1 MSTVT
6 LTIDDV
12 DSSCRELLQK
22 AYDAFNARDVNAAL
36 TCMDSDIDWPNG
48 MEGGYMYGHKAVH
61 DYWIRQWHMIDP
73 HVEPLHFTNDD
84 EGNIVVEVHQVVC
97 DLQGNIIVDET
108 VHHVYL
114 VMQGLIKRMEIR
126 KPVTP
131 VI

>member
-22 AYDAFNARDVNAAL
+22 AYDAFNARDVDAAL
-36 TCMDSDIDWPNG
+36 TCMDSDVDWPNG
-48 MEGGYMYGHKAVH
+48 MEGGYIYGHKAVH

-73 HVEPLHFTNDD
+73 HVEPLRFTNDD

-97 DLQGNIIVDET
+97 DLQGNTIVDET

>member
-22 AYDAFNARDVNAAL
+22 AYDAFNARDVDAAL
-36 TCMDSDIDWPNG
+36 TCMDSDVDWPNG

-73 HVEPLHFTNDD
+73 YVEPLRFTNDD
-84 EGNIVVEVHQVVC
+84 EGNIVVEVHQVVR
-97 DLQGNIIVDET
+97 DLQGNVIADET

-126 KPVTP
+126 KLVTP
-131 VI
+131 VA